1 MGTKHL
7 QGTGQTPLPLA
18 LLPNVALQGIIGING
33 LRFGSLPAITQLE
46 FQLFTIH
53 SLSPLSLFFG
63 ALIHLNPFMSLCFGK
78 KSMYPLVI

>member
-53 SLSPLSLFFG
+53 SLSPLSLFWCAYTFESFHVIV
-63 ALIHLNPFMSLCFGK
+63 LRE